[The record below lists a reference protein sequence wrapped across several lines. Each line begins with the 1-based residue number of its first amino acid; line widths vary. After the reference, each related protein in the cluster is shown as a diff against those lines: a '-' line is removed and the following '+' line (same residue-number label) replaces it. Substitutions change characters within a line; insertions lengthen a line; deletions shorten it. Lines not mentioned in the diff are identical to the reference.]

1 MIAKRI
7 MKNKQALLGLAII
20 ILLLLVTIFAPFL
33 APNDPEAVN
42 IMDKFKASCPEY
54 PLGTDELGRCIL
66 SRLIVGSRYSLG
78 IAIPI
83 MLTVFCVSLL
93 VGSLSAYLG
102 KPVDRIVVIL
112 YDIIIAFPVIV
123 IVLALVGALGQSLGN
138 LFFSLMLALCAAY
151 TKLVRSYVLQE
162 KSKDYIAAAK
172 VCESSDIKI
181 IVNHIVPNIVPVLLV
196 NFTIGIG
203 EAIVMISGFSYLG
216 LGVGA
221 GVPEWGAMLS
231 NAKQYFYSYPQFIL
245 YPGLCILLCVVGFNL
260 LGEALRDITTPEEQ
274 L

>member
-1 MIAKRI
+1 MIGRRI
-7 MKNKQALLGLAII
+7 LKNKQALLGFVII
-20 ILLLLVTIFAPFL
+20 ILLLLVTLFAPLL

-42 IMDKFKASCPEY
+42 IVDKFKPSCSEY

-66 SRLIVGSRYSLG
+66 SRLIVGARYSLG

-83 MLTVFCVSLL
+83 MLTVFCISLL

-102 KPVDRIVVIL
+102 KAADRIVVIL
-112 YDIIIAFPVIV
+112 CDIVMAFPVIV
-123 IVLALVGALGQSLGN
+123 IVLALVGALGQSLTN
-138 LFFSLMLALCAAY
+138 LFFSLLLALCAAY

-162 KSKDYIAAAK
+162 KNRDYIAAAK
-172 VCESSDIKI
+172 VCESSNVKI
-181 IVNHIVPNIVPVLLV
+181 IVKHIIPNIVPVLLV

-231 NAKQYFYSYPQFIL
+231 NAKQYFYSYPQFII
-245 YPGLCILLCVVGFNL
+245 YPGLCILLCIVGFNL
-260 LGEALRDITTPEEQ
+260 LGEALRDITSPEEQ